1 MSEARALPSLL
12 LYPPSC
18 LAGGRAVSLT
28 HNAESRIHTVHETRH
43 LCWLQLMWGQNHR
56 CYFYVCIDRR
66 GPGCSTESRYQKETG
81 PWSPCLLLGA
91 ADVRRS
97 TYGKGCNSKFVYA
110 FSGFM
115 NPRLSAAMLCCPP
128 TAPSPPI
135 QNKNLE
141 GLRMQWP
148 GRVGITLSAWYSSER
163 VPPASLSLVPPY
175 LRTLAEPPLL
185 FFHLSLALFSCCI
198 VA

>member
-1 MSEARALPSLL
+1 MYVQTVEVQGAL
-12 LYPPSC
+12 
-18 LAGGRAVSLT
+18 
-28 HNAESRIHTVHETRH
+28 
-43 LCWLQLMWGQNHR
+43 QK
-56 CYFYVCIDRR
+56 
-66 GPGCSTESRYQKETG
+66 SRYQQETG
-81 PWSPCLLLGA
+81 PCLLLGA

-97 TYGKGCNSKFVYA
+97 TYGKGCNSKFYA

-175 LRTLAEPPLL
+175 PGRAPPSFFPFVSCSIFLLYRSIVRRCKSKWALRSSSLL
-185 FFHLSLALFSCCI
+185 PWQRRLSLLNLFMMRLSKQNLLPTINLWWTLEGHLRCH
-198 VA
+198 V

>member
-28 HNAESRIHTVHETRH
+28 HNAESRNHTVHETRH
-43 LCWLQLMWGQNHR
+43 LCWLQWGQNKR

-66 GPGCSTESRYQKETG
+66 GPGCSTESRYQQETG
-81 PWSPCLLLGA
+81 PCLLLGA

-97 TYGKGCNSKFVYA
+97 TYGKGCNSKFYA

-115 NPRLSAAMLCCPP
+115 NPRLSALLLPAHRSIPVNP
-128 TAPSPPI
+128 E
-135 QNKNLE
+135 E

-148 GRVGITLSAWYSSER
+148 GRVGIMLSDTLQRGSH
-163 VPPASLSLVPPY
+163 PLSLVPPY
-175 LRTLAEPPLL
+175 PWPGPPFFFSICLLLYFLAV
-185 FFHLSLALFSCCI
+185 S
-198 VA
+198 